1 MSDELVSYQGVPLGV
16 PVLTKDGEQFGV
28 LEHVL
33 QIPEED
39 VFDGIVV
46 WIGGG
51 KMANKV
57 IEHYLHMGDI
67 SSAQQVEFVD
77 LDGTLRFVDADQVLE
92 ITTGSVRCDLDLAQ
106 VAQLPPPSG
115 SPVNRIATLG
125 HTGAALHNAVG
136 RMFGR
141 PHWSRSE

>member
-1 MSDELVSYQGVPLGV
+1 MSDEPVSYQGVPLGV
-16 PVLTKDGEQFGV
+16 PVLARDGEEFGI

-33 QIPEED
+33 QIPDED

-57 IEHYLHMGDI
+57 IEHYLRMDDL
-67 SSAQQVEFVD
+67 SSAHQVEFVD
-77 LDGTLRFVDADQVLE
+77 LAGTLRFVDADQILA

-125 HTGAALHNAVG
+125 QTGAALHNAVG